1 MRIIRIYSLLSII
14 LFYTNGFAQKYEAE
28 NGQLIGVQVA
38 KSLTGYSGTG
48 YVTGFDN
55 DGDKVV
61 IKFTAEKASKSSLFV
76 GYAASSGDKSNFVYV
91 NGENQGNILFSK
103 TTKFKEVSIGNIQ
116 LKEGENT
123 VTIEKSWGWF
133 EVDYIRFDLPADV
146 TKWDISPSP
155 INPKASTEAVSLY
168 KFLLSNFGKTTF
180 AGQFQDAGKTYA
192 ASTGELEYIHNLTTK
207 YPALYG
213 NDLIDYS
220 PSRILYGASSKVTE
234 DVVNWYTKMGGMV
247 TLTWHWNAPTDL
259 YNTDENKWWSGFY
272 TRATSFD
279 IDWVLK
285 NPDSEKYEMMISDI
299 DAIAV
304 QLKKLQAQKIPVLWR
319 PLHEAEGAWFWWG
332 AKGPDACVALW
343 KLLYDRLT
351 NYHGIDNLIWVWTT
365 TDSPSTLNWYPG
377 DDYVDILGVDVYLGD
392 ADYSASASMFNNLR
406 TIYKGKKMLTM
417 SENGTIPDP
426 AKTFALD
433 APWLYFC
440 TWTGPF
446 INGGKQNEKTHI
458 NYVFNHENITTLDE
472 LNKNWNK
479 FVGIEKIGG
488 KKKSINYY
496 PNPVNDCLH
505 IELEGVEL
513 PLSVSLLTL
522 TGSVLYSSFE
532 KQTTR
537 AFNIPMQHLDKGIY
551 LVKLNFKDEQQL
563 IKIVKE

>member
-1 MRIIRIYSLLSII
+1 LCTSA
-14 LFYTNGFAQKYEAE
+14 FAQKYEAE
-28 NGQLIGVQVA
+28 NGQLTGVQVA
-38 KSLTGYSGTG
+38 KSLTGYSGSG

-61 IKFTAEKASKSSLFV
+61 IKFTAEKAGKSALFI
-76 GYAASSGDKSNFVYV
+76 GYAATSGDKNNYVFV

-103 TTKFKEVSIGNIQ
+103 TAKFKEVSVGNIQ
-116 LKEGENT
+116 LKAGENT
-123 VTIEKSWGWF
+123 VSIEKSWGWF
-133 EVDYIRFDLPADV
+133 DVDYIRIDLPAEA

-155 INPKASTEAVSLY
+155 VNKNASAEAVSLY

-180 AGQFQDAGKTYA
+180 AGQFQDSGKPFS
-192 ASTGELEYIHNLTTK
+192 STSGEVEFIHNKTSK

-285 NPDSEKYEMMISDI
+285 NPDSEKYAMMIADI

-319 PLHEAEGAWFWWG
+319 PLHEAEGTWFWWG

-365 TDSPSTLNWYPG
+365 SDSPSALKWYPG

-392 ADYSASASMFNNLR
+392 GDYSASATMFNNLR
-406 TIYKGKKMLTM
+406 TIFKGKKMLTM

-426 AKTFALD
+426 AKMVELD

-440 TWTGPF
+440 TWTGAF
-446 INGGKQNEKTHI
+446 INGGKQNSITHI
-458 NYVFNHENITTLDE
+458 SEVFNHTEITTLDE
-472 LNKNWNK
+472 LNKNWSK
-479 FVGIEKIGG
+479 FVGVEKLGL
-488 KKKSINYY
+488 KKKQINCY
-496 PNPVNDCLH
+496 PNPVSNRLNV
-505 IELEGVEL
+505 EFVNAEL
-513 PLSVSLLTL
+513 PTEISVVN
-522 TGSVLYSSFE
+522 VLGETVARITENLGNRSIQIHTE
-532 KQTTR
+532 G
-537 AFNIPMQHLDKGIY
+537 LVKGIY
-551 LVKLNFKDEQQL
+551 FVKFNFATSQQVVKV
-563 IKIVKE
+563 IKE